1 MSDTY
6 HYEDGAIHND
16 HKRVLHIGSVGSGD
30 LQQLLHGFFQAEA
43 EEAEVVECGED
54 GGLPLFGQEIEACL
68 CTEEAG
74 RVWQRLRTA
83 GFIVPDGYALAHGV
97 SNNQAAYIADRMAER
112 LGITPKW
119 KPFQTLW
126 GIKNMAQ
133 LAGSWAQTG
142 KLPPRAREIDALFK

>member
-1 MSDTY
+1 M
-6 HYEDGAIHND
+6 
-16 HKRVLHIGSVGSGD
+16 
-30 LQQLLHGFFQAEA
+30 GFNIKNNYGPNIEVNEGGRLTLVQGKNGLWSTAEA

-74 RVWQRLRTA
+74 AVWQRLRTA